1 MLGNVHARNGLY
13 RFLKSMQLPF
23 RHQLILLISKFDIN
37 QTRRPDKIS
46 SRLSSESFGPRTSHF
61 PTMPATERQTKL
73 LTYLYIHNCVRKKSN
88 IFSARSQRRRQ
99 KGGKW
104 ANPNSSHVCLAG
116 RQIGRSQRWQ
126 TMQISKS
133 KPARCKWKRG
143 EMGARGTT
151 FCPPRHNV
159 NRLWASSLPK
169 SFVSER

>member
-1 MLGNVHARNGLY
+1 
-13 RFLKSMQLPF
+13 
-23 RHQLILLISKFDIN
+23 LLISKFDIN
-37 QTRRPDKIS
+37 KTRRPGKITGK
-46 SRLSSESFGPRTSHF
+46 LSSESFGPRTSHF

-133 KPARCKWKRG
+133 KRDA
-143 EMGARGTT
+143 
-151 FCPPRHNV
+151 
-159 NRLWASSLPK
+159 
-169 SFVSER
+169 SERQREGEREGRRVRGGQPSARRVI